1 MKKRRLKKF
10 YLSGFLLVMFAAW
23 TVLVRFVDVQPI
35 APNDTQVGFATLN
48 IFIHRLTGVN
58 MFLYDLTDFLGL
70 IPIGFAFYF
79 AIWGLLQLVK
89 RKSIFKVD
97 RNIIL
102 LGLFYVVLFAVFLL
116 FELYPINY
124 RPLLIEENL
133 EASYPSSTTMLVVFV
148 MLTAS
153 MQLKVRL
160 NNSLMQKTAS
170 ILIYVFTAFTVV
182 ARLISGVHWFTDIV
196 GGLFFSLGLA
206 VMYSALTLKN
216 DL

>member
-10 YLSGFLLVMFAAW
+10 CLSGFLLVMFAAW
-23 TVLVRFVDVQPI
+23 TVLVRFIDVQPI

-79 AIWGLLQLVK
+79 AIFGLLQLVK

-102 LGLFYVVLFAVFLL
+102 LGLFYVALFAVFLL

-124 RPLLIEENL
+124 RPLLIEGNL

-170 ILIYVFTAFTVV
+170 VLIYVFTAFTVV

-206 VMYSALTLKN
+206 VMYSALTLKK
-216 DL
+216 

>member
-10 YLSGFLLVMFAAW
+10 CLSGFLLVMFAAW
-23 TVLVRFVDVQPI
+23 TVLVRFIDVQPI
-35 APNDTQVGFATLN
+35 APNDSQVGFASLN
-48 IFIHRLTGVN
+48 IFIHRLTGIN

-102 LGLFYVVLFAVFLL
+102 LGLFYVALFAVFLL

-124 RPLLIEENL
+124 RPLLIEGNL

-170 ILIYVFTAFTVV
+170 VLIYVFTAFMVV

-196 GGLFFSLGLA
+196 GGLLFSLGLA
-206 VMYSALTLKN
+206 VMYSALTLKK
-216 DL
+216 

>member
-10 YLSGFLLVMFAAW
+10 CLSGFLLVMFAAW

-35 APNDTQVGFATLN
+35 APNDTQVGFASLN
-48 IFIHRLTGVN
+48 IFIHHLTGIN

-79 AIWGLLQLVK
+79 AILGLLQLVK

-102 LGLFYVVLFAVFLL
+102 LGLFYVDLFAVFQL

-124 RPLLIEENL
+124 RPLLIEGNL

-170 ILIYVFTAFTVV
+170 VLIYVFTAFTVV

-206 VMYSALTLKN
+206 VMYSALTLKK
-216 DL
+216 